1 MPSTRTSCPTRCH
14 GPICAASSRCGPGR
28 AWSATTWR
36 PRPYLSCRGCGRCE
50 RALFACAST
59 RWGRVRSTTS
69 TRPTWTAC
77 CPSPST
83 PSAGSSN
90 ATPVPLSVSKHPL
103 VADSLRG
110 LRDSTTQPDEFRALA
125 RNVITMLLYEATAD
139 LPVKHGKVRTPLAEA
154 DAIEVETE
162 VVAIPVLRA
171 GLGLLAPVLELLPRV
186 SVGYIGLERDETTAV
201 ARIYYNKLPHLR
213 GKIPLLLDPMLATG
227 GSAAQALDL
236 IKAAG
241 GRNTRM
247 ICIVAAP
254 EGVRVLQERHPEV
267 DIYTAA
273 LDERLNDRAYIVPGL
288 GDFGDRL
295 FGTG

>member
-1 MPSTRTSCPTRCH
+1 
-14 GPICAASSRCGPGR
+14 
-28 AWSATTWR
+28 
-36 PRPYLSCRGCGRCE
+36 
-50 RALFACAST
+50 
-59 RWGRVRSTTS
+59 
-69 TRPTWTAC
+69 
-77 CPSPST
+77 
-83 PSAGSSN
+83 
-90 ATPVPLSVSKHPL
+90 VPLHVSKHPL

-110 LRDSTTQPDEFRALA
+110 LRDSTTPPEEFRGLA

-139 LPVKHGKVRTPLAEA
+139 LPTRRGTVRTPLA
-154 DAIEVETE
+154 DAPALSIEHE

-186 SVGYIGLERDETTAV
+186 SVGYIGLERDEETAV
-201 ARIYYNKLPHLR
+201 ARIYYNKLPHLQ

-236 IKAAG
+236 IKEAG
-241 GRNTRM
+241 GRETRM
-247 ICIVAAP
+247 ICVVAAP
-254 EGVRVLQERHPEV
+254 EGVKVLEQRHPEV
-267 DIYTAA
+267 DIYAAA